1 MSMKV
6 IEHIEVGSGGA
17 ASITFSAIPA
27 DYTDLYLVCSLRS
40 ATSSSETSLYP
51 NGSTSNL
58 SGTFLRGTGS
68 NRDAAPLFRWY
79 SSHSAQT
86 ASTFANLTAYF
97 PNYAGST
104 AKSYSADSVNE
115 NNATSAIQTINA
127 GLWNDTTPI
136 SSLTIDISGSNF
148 EQYSSATLFGITAGS
163 DGSTTVS

>member
-1 MSMKV
+1 MSMTV

-17 ASITFSAIPA
+17 ASITFSSIPA
-27 DYTDLYLVCSLRS
+27 DYDDLYLVCSLRS
-40 ATSSSETSLYP
+40 DTNPETFLYP

-58 SGTFLRGTGS
+58 SGRFLRGSGS
-68 NRDAAPLFRWY
+68 GADSAALLRWY
-79 SSHSAQT
+79 SNYSSQT
-86 ASTFANLTAYF
+86 ANTFANMTAYF

-115 NNATSAIQTINA
+115 NNATLAYQTINA

-136 SSLTIDISGSNF
+136 SSLTIDLSSGNF
-148 EQYSSATLFGITAGS
+148 VQYSSATLYGITAGS